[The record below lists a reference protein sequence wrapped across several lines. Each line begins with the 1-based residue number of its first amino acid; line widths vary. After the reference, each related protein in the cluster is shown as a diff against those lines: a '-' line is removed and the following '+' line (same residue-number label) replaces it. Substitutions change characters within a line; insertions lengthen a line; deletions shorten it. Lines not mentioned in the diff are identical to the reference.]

1 VNQQNKAKT
10 VFKFDPPH
18 NAEAVAI
25 YRELMSIMERSC
37 TSVGFQPLGEL
48 APFFLGRF
56 DEFNILC
63 VRLDEDKAYV
73 LKALQFK
80 LGLTRACQQA
90 GATTDLLRSM
100 FLGATQN
107 DEASDYTRS
116 MIAASAK
123 RKSSDSFGFDDEQ
136 QQPPQQQRRRASISS
151 SPGVVGS
158 GSPSPF
164 EQRAGFHA
172 SCNTRGALLSLRRGG
187 PQAEQLPCEGCWSA
201 ACEPRRVRKCFPAL
215 LVARST

>member
-1 VNQQNKAKT
+1 MNQQNKGKT

-37 TSVGFQPLGEL
+37 TSVGFQSLGEL

-56 DEFNILC
+56 DEFIILC

-151 SPGVVGS
+151 SPGAVGS

-164 EQRAGFHA
+164 QQQQAFMPAATPGERCYRCGAEGHKRSSCPAKAAGLPPVSRDA
-172 SCNTRGALLSLRRGG
+172 SGNAFRR
-187 PQAEQLPCEGCWSA
+187 PS
-201 ACEPRRVRKCFPAL
+201 
-215 LVARST
+215 